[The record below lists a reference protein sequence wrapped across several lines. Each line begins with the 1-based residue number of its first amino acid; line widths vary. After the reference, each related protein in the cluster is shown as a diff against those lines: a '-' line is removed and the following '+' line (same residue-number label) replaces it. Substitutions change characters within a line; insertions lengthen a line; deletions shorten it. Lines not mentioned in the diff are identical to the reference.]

1 MHGTN
6 MKILAYSKQLTN

>member
-6 MKILAYSKQLTN
+6 MKIGKR